1 MGRFFSRLIFWAAVI
16 GLFVYGYQNNWF
28 SGITGAVNAVK
39 SDVNYQKSLINQEDY
54 EETDNGIISVE
65 KTRSTKKN
73 YGVNVR
79 NHTQY

>member
-1 MGRFFSRLIFWAAVI
+1 MGRFFSRLVFWAAVI
-16 GLFVYGYQNNWF
+16 GIFVYGYQNNWF
-28 SGITGAVNAVK
+28 SGITGAVDAVK
-39 SDVNYQKSLINQEDY
+39 SDVNAQKNLLDQNY
-54 EETDNGIISVE
+54 EEENDNGIISVE